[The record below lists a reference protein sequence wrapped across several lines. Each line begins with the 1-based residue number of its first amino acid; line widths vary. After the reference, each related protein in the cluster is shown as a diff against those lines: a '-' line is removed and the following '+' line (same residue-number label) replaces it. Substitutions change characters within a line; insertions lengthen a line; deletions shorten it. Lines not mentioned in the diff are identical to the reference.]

1 MALLTRLTSAL
12 LAVAFLAPV
21 PLHAQSDEWTV
32 YASVVD
38 RTGTPVMGLSP
49 ADFAV
54 RENGVARE
62 ILRVSPATDSL
73 RIAVL
78 VDTSQEVR
86 NDLIDIHR
94 ASADSSPR
102 SIGATRFP

>member
-1 MALLTRLTSAL
+1 MRK
-12 LAVAFLAPV
+12 
-21 PLHAQSDEWTV
+21 SDEWTV

-78 VDTSQEVR
+78 VDTSQEMR
-86 NDLIDIHR
+86 NDLIDIR
-94 ASADSSPR
+94 QSLRGFVNRDRSAPRGFLDGIRRPANGARRLHPR
-102 SIGATRFP
+102 S